1 MSLNN
6 IYLLTS
12 HTYRDNHGGTDE
24 KIAVDQKKKNI
35 RIKWMMVKQYSCIS
49 KSIHN
54 MSSLLWRHS
63 RSHQLSK
70 TYRQTTKNTRERER
84 EAANSFKTPD
94 QRQV

>member
-1 MSLNN
+1 
-6 IYLLTS
+6 
-12 HTYRDNHGGTDE
+12 
-24 KIAVDQKKKNI
+24 
-35 RIKWMMVKQYSCIS
+35 MVKQYSCIS

-84 EAANSFKTPD
+84 SSKFIQNTRPEAGMRKKRKQKIRTPKND
-94 QRQV
+94 QA